1 MDSES
6 RTRKVELK
14 CKTIP
19 THMASKPIT
28 PALKAQIISSI
39 KKGSTSAAKAAAT
52 YKLTERTIREW
63 LRGPAKKVTNPSDGL
78 HLQRENQQL
87 RAMLGKLL
95 LERELGQREQ
105 RA

>member
-6 RTRKVELK
+6 RTRKVEIK
-14 CKTIP
+14 CQTIP
-19 THMASKPIT
+19 TTWLQNQSPLHSKR
-28 PALKAQIISSI
+28 IISSI

-63 LRGPAKKVTNPSDGL
+63 LRGPAKKVTNPSDVL
-78 HLQRENQQL
+78 RLQRENQQL
-87 RAMLGKLL
+87 RAMLGTLL
-95 LERELGQREQ
+95 LERELGQREY